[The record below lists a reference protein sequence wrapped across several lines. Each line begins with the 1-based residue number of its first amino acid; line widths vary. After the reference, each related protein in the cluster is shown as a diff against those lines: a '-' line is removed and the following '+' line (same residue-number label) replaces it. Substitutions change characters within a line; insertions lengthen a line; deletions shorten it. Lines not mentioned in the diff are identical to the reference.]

1 MEKLLAVSTMSTCGT
16 SLGTS
21 WCWDR
26 AKRNTSYSWEPVGKR
41 PPVGHRNTLL
51 DHFQVDWLTWQ
62 LLSHYWAQIQT
73 IHSDFSQGNLCR
85 SALGWLFNE
94 AKVKPS
100 LPTSALTAAF
110 FRPLR
115 WEGNRQKRK
124 YRTDNDRQN
133 HTGLWAQAQWP
144 LCSPAVGKPVRKWQI
159 TAWWSPWNFK
169 GHWNSDKLCVCAHA
183 ADAQVLQTN
192 RSQKN
197 RYKLK
202 PNQTVCS
209 ALPPDS
215 PDADS
220 FAPSFKSIRDLHTR
234 VHADAESFIR

>member
-1 MEKLLAVSTMSTCGT
+1 MHR
-16 SLGTS
+16 S
-21 WCWDR
+21 WRSCW
-26 AKRNTSYSWEPVGKR
+26 PCPPC
-41 PPVGHRNTLL
+41 PPVVPVWERLGAGTEQSGTPRTRGSRWGKGLLL
-51 DHFQVDWLTWQ
+51 DTD
-62 LLSHYWAQIQT
+62 QIQT
-73 IHSDFSQGNLCR
+73 IHLDFSQGNLCR

-94 AKVKPS
+94 AKVKTS

-169 GHWNSDKLCVCAHA
+169 GHWNCDKLCVCAHA